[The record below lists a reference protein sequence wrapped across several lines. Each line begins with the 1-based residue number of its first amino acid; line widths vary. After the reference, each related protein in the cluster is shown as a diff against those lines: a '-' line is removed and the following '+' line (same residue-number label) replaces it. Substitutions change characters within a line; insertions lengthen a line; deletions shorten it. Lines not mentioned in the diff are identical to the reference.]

1 VKTTERRIAVLRG
14 CVANVG
20 RCSVLGKVQIEQLRL
35 LPADGSLSS
44 EVGWVQANRLR
55 IVADQASGSTSV
67 DLDQA
72 LSPAPS
78 WAALGWL
85 ETSVRSY
92 AKYVDVAAK
101 ATASDGGE
109 AGVMRHERMALEEV
123 QALLDEMMED
133 ED

>member
-1 VKTTERRIAVLRG
+1 M
-14 CVANVG
+14 
-20 RCSVLGKVQIEQLRL
+20 
-35 LPADGSLSS
+35 
-44 EVGWVQANRLR
+44 GWVQANRLR

-92 AKYVDVAAK
+92 AKYVDIAAK

-123 QALLDEMMED
+123 QALLDEMMDVED
-133 ED
+133 